1 MTDLVWYVWLAV
13 VLVSFGI
20 IQTLRIRAK
29 GTRGTLSYTVFWR
42 ATFADHEVILR
53 GEAPRKP
60 RVFVY
65 FLVAAPLVWFVLH
78 VLLGGRLG

>member
-1 MTDLVWYVWLAV
+1 MSDVVWYVWLTV

-20 IQTLRIRAK
+20 IQYLRHRQH

-42 ATFADHEVILR
+42 AAFTDHEVILE
-53 GEAPRKP
+53 GGAPRKP

-65 FLVAAPLVWFVLH
+65 FLVAAPLVWFVAH